1 MDIHP
6 TVTLS
11 FPAMTVSVQGCG
23 GGGGCPSPPPQNT
36 ATSCSMTCKT
46 LLVSQRLVLT
56 CVCPCRVVEEEDG
69 GAPPTSLQDDLGWDA
84 SAPDVSAVV
93 VPEGAV
99 LQQAGTISS
108 LLEGM
113 VVVTGLENSRALD
126 MG

>member
-1 MDIHP
+1 
-6 TVTLS
+6 
-11 FPAMTVSVQGCG
+11 MTFV
-23 GGGGCPSPPPQNT
+23 
-36 ATSCSMTCKT
+36 
-46 LLVSQRLVLT
+46 LLLFA
-56 CVCPCRVVEEEDG
+56 VCAGACAARAVEDEDG
-69 GAPPTSLQDDLGWDA
+69 GAPPTSLQEDLGWDA
-84 SAPDVSAVV
+84 SATDVAAVV